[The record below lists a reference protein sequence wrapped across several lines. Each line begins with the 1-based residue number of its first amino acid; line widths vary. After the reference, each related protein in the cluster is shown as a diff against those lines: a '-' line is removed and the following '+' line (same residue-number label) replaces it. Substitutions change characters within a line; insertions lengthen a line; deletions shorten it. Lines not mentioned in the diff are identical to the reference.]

1 MQIQAAIVLVIVFFF
16 LLAMSVPVSFSIISA
31 ALVTIVMFLNP
42 QFGMFISAQKLVSGI
57 DSFTLLAVPFF
68 ILAGQLMSSGG
79 IAKRLINLAMLIL
92 GRVPGSL
99 ALTNVAANAMFGSLS
114 GSGIAAATA
123 VGGVMG
129 PLEKEEGYD
138 EKFSAAC
145 NIATAPVGQLIPP
158 TNAFI
163 VYSAA
168 SGGAA
173 VATLFMAG
181 CRACFVY

>member
-1 MQIQAAIVLVIVFFF
+1 
-16 LLAMSVPVSFSIISA
+16 
-31 ALVTIVMFLNP
+31 
-42 QFGMFISAQKLVSGI
+42 
-57 DSFTLLAVPFF
+57 
-68 ILAGQLMSSGG
+68 MSSGG

-123 VGGVMG
+123 VGGIMG

-158 TNAFI
+158 NKCIYRIFSSKWWSSSSYI
-163 VYSAA
+163 IYGRMDSRIIMGIPLHDR
-168 SGGAA
+168 SIH
-173 VATLFMAG
+173 LW
-181 CRACFVY
+181 